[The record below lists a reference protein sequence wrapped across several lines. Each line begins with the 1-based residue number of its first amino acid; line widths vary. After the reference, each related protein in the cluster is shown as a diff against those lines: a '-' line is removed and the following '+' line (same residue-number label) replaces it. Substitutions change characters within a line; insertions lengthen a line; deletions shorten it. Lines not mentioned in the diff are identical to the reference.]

1 MNAKEIKKYAEIN
14 YERFEASGITAARAI
29 AELEVKVV
37 QLRDELEAARRL
49 RNNISM
55 FKADLDL
62 PFNRDV
68 HTHGLQNL

>member
-29 AELEVKVV
+29 A
-37 QLRDELEAARRL
+37 ELEAARRL